1 METLTLSPAASCLPT
16 MDTAFVL
23 NTLSREERLRWLRK
37 LDRATPCGA
46 LLVLSILELCQPCEG
61 LYSFTPAE
69 LMAYFASGYE
79 ILPLAC
85 ASCAQG
91 TEYRFLLK
99 KHNSLDP
106 TLIADS
112 LLGLRHA

>member
-1 METLTLSPAASCLPT
+1 METLTLRPAASRFPT
-16 MDTAFVL
+16 RDTAFVF
-23 NTLSREERLRWLRK
+23 NTLPREERLRWLRR
-37 LDRATPCGA
+37 LDRVTPCGA
-46 LLVLSILELCQPCEG
+46 LLVLNILELSQPCEG
-61 LYSFTPAE
+61 LYSLTSAE
-69 LMAYFASGYE
+69 LTAYFASGYE

-85 ASCAQG
+85 VSCAQG

-112 LLGLRHA
+112 LRGLRHA